1 MVCPHRAGPRRVRH
15 VLVSGQLPSQA
26 TRSAKGV
33 DPEANAGPASRGR
46 STVGAVSTLADK
58 LHLTA
63 GVAER
68 PGVRRFDVV
77 LVATGVALALAGA
90 VSVVMPALDARVVSP
105 SLDLV
110 LDTVTTFVAAS
121 VAALAWIRYR
131 QRDEPVALYQ
141 AAAFLVLGI
150 TNGMTVLLTVSGLD
164 GRVGATLAAPGQGPI
179 YVFVLARFVAAVL
192 LVAGSWDALRQRRPR
207 HPGLLLAGSLLA
219 TAAILLLLALPA
231 GVLPAI
237 GTTPTGPLDAAGNA
251 TGAPTLTLL
260 GGLACGAGAGVYL
273 WAAALSRQLYRRDG
287 GIGDAFLSIGL
298 VFAGFAQIA
307 TVTDPGIYSG
317 LVTAGD
323 VLRLAFDVIL
333 VLGIQAQLH
342 ASLGELRDVNTNL
355 GRLRTVEVERAAQ
368 AERVRLSRELHDGL
382 AQNLWLAKLKA
393 GRLAAIPGLGAE
405 ATALT
410 EELDLAIEAGLVEAQ
425 QAVAALRM
433 SSEHS
438 GTLRELLSR
447 TVDDFADRFGLRV
460 QFECPEDLPSLTPS
474 AQVEALRIAQEA
486 LTNVRR
492 HADATVVHVKALIE
506 TGRLVVAVADN
517 GRGFDIDAVGDSAYG
532 LAGMRERAGLIGGE
546 LRLVSA
552 PLRGTVVS
560 LVVPLS
566 LVAAAVPVSLA

>member
-1 MVCPHRAGPRRVRH
+1 M
-15 VLVSGQLPSQA
+15 
-26 TRSAKGV
+26 
-33 DPEANAGPASRGR
+33 
-46 STVGAVSTLADK
+46 GAVSTLADK

-90 VSVVMPALDARVVSP
+90 ASVVLPVLDARIFSP

-110 LDTVTTFVAAS
+110 LDTVTTFVTAS

-150 TNGMTVLLTVSGLD
+150 TNAMTVLLTVSGLD
-164 GRVGATLAAPGQGPI
+164 AHTGAALSAPGQAPI
-179 YVFVLARFVAAVL
+179 YVFMLARLAAAVL
-192 LVAGSWDALRQRRPR
+192 LVVGSRDALRSPRPR
-207 HPGLLLAGSLLA
+207 NAGRLLAGSAIA
-219 TAAILLLLALPA
+219 TVAILLLLALPA
-231 GVLPAI
+231 GVLPAL
-237 GTTPTGPLDAAGNA
+237 GVDPSGPADAAGNA
-251 TGAPTLTLL
+251 TGEPTLTLL
-260 GGLACGAGAGVYL
+260 GGLTCVASALLYV

-287 GIGDAFLSIGL
+287 AIGDAFLTVGL

-323 VLRLAFDVIL
+323 VLRLAFDVML
-333 VLGIQAQLH
+333 VLGIQAQAH

-393 GRLAAIPGLGAE
+393 GRLAAIPGLSEE
-405 ATALT
+405 AAALT

-425 QAVAALRM
+425 QAVAALRL
-433 SSEHS
+433 SGEHA
-438 GTLRELLSR
+438 GTLRELLAR

-460 QFECPEDLPSLTPS
+460 QFECPEDLPSLTPR

-492 HADATVVHVKALIE
+492 HADATVVHVRALVE
-506 TGRLVVAVADN
+506 TGRLVVAIADN

-566 LVAAAVPVSLA
+566 LVAVSMPVSLA